1 MQLRKYYI
9 LALGMMIVIVVSQ
22 VYWLLHLFRTH
33 QIEVKKELSKVVK
46 IYFLEQM
53 SNSLTEAGNISVGK
67 KEIKGTPDEVNLL
80 KGILDKVAELS
91 KVSETEVTIKV
102 LDTASGERLRNKVK
116 HNAIIS
122 PDQMQKKLAE
132 SLNTLFK
139 AEGIHE
145 PYKVLYSN
153 SFQDTINV
161 MKAASDPS
169 GKRPFIIRSG
179 WQAAPFPEGG
189 AFSVEYTKPFAL
201 LISRM
206 KWELIFSFGLI
217 VLSAFVFVFFIR
229 TIAKQKRLHEL
240 KNDFV
245 SNMTHELKTPLAICS
260 AALESM
266 ERFDVMKDTEKTT
279 RYIGIMKYGIE
290 RIRLLTD
297 KVLATSQSGNGK
309 AVYYPE
315 QVNIT
320 DAIRR
325 QLDVFGVT
333 IAEKGISVDLKFPGQ
348 PVYIRADVLHITNVL
363 SNVIDNAIKYNLE
376 QQGKIT
382 IDVKTENAMV
392 YIRIRNTG
400 KGFPKAYEEQVFE
413 RFFRVPSS
421 NVHDVKGYGL
431 GLNYSKHV
439 VTAHDGQISITSNE
453 QFTELTICLP
463 VYENNVA

>member
-1 MQLRKYYI
+1 M

-33 QIEVKKELSKVVK
+33 QIEVKKELNKVVK
-46 IYFLEQM
+46 IYFLEQL
-53 SNSLTEAGNISVGK
+53 SNSLAEAGNISVGK
-67 KEIKGTPDEVNLL
+67 KELKGTPDEVNLL
-80 KGILDKVAELS
+80 KGILNEVAELS
-91 KVSETEVTIKV
+91 KVSEAEVTIKV
-102 LDTASGERLRNKVK
+102 LDTASGDGLGDKVK
-116 HNAIIS
+116 HNTTIHPNQTEEKII
-122 PDQMQKKLAE
+122 E
-132 SLNTLFK
+132 SLDSLFK

-145 PYKVLYSN
+145 PYKLHYLN
-153 SFQDTINV
+153 SLRDTINFTG
-161 MKAASDPS
+161 AGSDLLDEQL
-169 GKRPFIIRSG
+169 FVIRSG

-189 AFSVEYTKPFAL
+189 AFSVEYTSPFAL
-201 LISRM
+201 LIGRM

-279 RYIGIMKYGIE
+279 RYIGIMKYGME

-309 AVYYPE
+309 TVYYPE
-315 QVNIT
+315 QMNIT

-333 IAEKGISVDLKFPGQ
+333 IAEKGISIDLKLPEQ
-348 PVYIRADVLHITNVL
+348 PAYVLADVLHVTNVL

-376 QQGKIT
+376 QDGKIA
-382 IDVKTENAMV
+382 IEVKTEKTMV

-439 VTAHDGQISITSNE
+439 VTAHHGQISISSNE

-463 VYENNVA
+463 VYENHVA

>member
-1 MQLRKYYI
+1 M

-22 VYWLLHLFRTH
+22 VYWLLHLFRAH
-33 QIEVKKELSKVVK
+33 QIELKKELNKVVK
-46 IYFLEQM
+46 IYFLEQL
-53 SNSLTEAGNISVGK
+53 SNSLVEANNISIGK
-67 KEIKGTPDEVNLL
+67 KELKGTPDEVNLL
-80 KGILDKVAELS
+80 KGILNEVAELS
-91 KVSETEVTIKV
+91 KVSEAEVTIKV
-102 LDTASGERLRNKVK
+102 LDTASGEGLRDKVK

-122 PDQMQKKLAE
+122 PDQMQKKLVE
-132 SLNTLFK
+132 SLDSLFK

-153 SFQDTINV
+153 SFRDTINITE
-161 MKAASDPS
+161 AGSDPL
-169 GKRPFIIRSG
+169 GKQPFIIRSG
-179 WQAAPFPEGG
+179 WQAAPFLEGG
-189 AFSVEYTKPFAL
+189 AFSVEYTNPFAL
-201 LISRM
+201 LIGRM

-229 TIAKQKRLHEL
+229 TIAKQKRLDEL

-279 RYIGIMKYGIE
+279 RYIGIMKYGME

-297 KVLATSQSGNGK
+297 KVLATSQSGDGK

-325 QLDVFGVT
+325 QLDVFGVS
-333 IAEKGISVDLKFPGQ
+333 IAEKDISVDLKLPGQ

-382 IDVKTENAMV
+382 IDVKTEKAMV

-439 VTAHDGQISITSNE
+439 VTAHDGQISISSNE

-463 VYENNVA
+463 VYESHVA